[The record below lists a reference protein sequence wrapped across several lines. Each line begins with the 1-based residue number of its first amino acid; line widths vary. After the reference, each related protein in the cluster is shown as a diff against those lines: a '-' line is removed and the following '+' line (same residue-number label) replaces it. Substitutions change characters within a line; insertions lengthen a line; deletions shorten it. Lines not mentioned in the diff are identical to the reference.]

1 MNNPYNVMGTDASD
15 GETDPIFNA
24 TTQERNA
31 VDPRTGLFELYLPL
45 CKVTGNDGNG
55 PVVKVDLQY
64 TPVINNVAG
73 LGDGWSTRMSSW
85 QEAYEKLAL
94 HSGETIKLKKN
105 ERIRNAAV
113 VATWSDGKLKV
124 QRKDGRTEVL
134 VLQSDSGIY
143 MPESLT
149 MDDKNFVYF
158 TWATTPHV
166 INGKTYYQVKLTGI
180 KDGRGRRLLEV
191 VYVPAVLGSNSKPE
205 MVDFTFWPGSPETI
219 TYTLNIEDFALR
231 SVNVGDGSKTTFNYL
246 DHPVCGRLLNET
258 VNFDGLTESVKYK
271 DNGLKFPD
279 NPKLSALPCVST
291 HTLTPTGNGTP
302 VITTYEYKRDGDN
315 LKNYVTIKLDGVPA
329 IRSTNYVYDAR
340 HNVKSETVIQ
350 GGAETE
356 TVYKYIERGFTGSG
370 RVSSIYTVTNHKKAS
385 RQSSTIVESTLNGD
399 GALVRNIQD
408 GVIHGVGYVDDTRPF
423 NEKLWYPLFIWL
435 RKKIPEPL
443 SFSESYFESIFPS
456 SRVNVDVIY
465 DSNLFSVGI
474 GDGDQSNL
482 LNIAQLDIAQCS
494 LYQYGSIKG
503 LSETK
508 LTSTLRVTFAGDDA
522 KEGAY
527 VIQQNSYFEGR
538 DFRTGR
544 QKSISQATL
553 RPGHFTGQPARY
565 FDYTLGGVDETE
577 LTTTTTDTDERG
589 NQRTSSET
597 HSTLSG
603 RLIRQFD
610 ADGNRT
616 DYGYDAYGKLATL
629 TTCAQSPTYKQTT
642 TYTYPA
648 PGQVQVTGP
657 EGLTHLSQYD
667 GQDRLVSE
675 YRVEQGKNIL
685 IKAVSYDALGRELR
699 TTHYKHTDNKLNEW
713 EELEYDEWGQVRCRT
728 YSDGRKVFD
737 VYDPVALTRTQWVG
751 KDTDKQAIITHY
763 NTNKAISKVEWRNQQ
778 GYVYQTQTATY
789 NRVRQVKTL
798 STEGER
804 GITTVEY
811 SYDAFGR
818 LLRETHSEKGKGA
831 TDVATVYSY
840 RYTRSKHWLQPE
852 AEQVDIEFDN
862 KTYTLGKR
870 SFDSW
875 GRVTSITRGAATET
889 FTYTGASEVPAKTV
903 TAQGSIL
910 EHEYIKELG
919 NRLAKT
925 RTANAGEEKKFTYA
939 YGTQGISTV
948 SEGEHLLSYS
958 HDLSLRVT
966 EQRVNAKPGVTKK
979 IKSDYSPQGR
989 LLSVTS
995 PLDQKAEFEY
1005 ESPKGLPC
1013 ATKGGDFLTKH
1024 LIDNQ
1029 GRLTLESVHKKD
1041 SYDALCKVNY
1051 FYDGSLGEVSRM
1063 FYGPKGVDFKVAS
1076 AYENDGKLKSVEL
1089 RQGNADNASKLPESK
1104 KYDTVL
1110 GRREYIYTPG
1120 GRLGTCLTTGVWC
1133 PKNPKGKDI
1142 SKQVF
1147 TYDALGNVTT
1157 CVTTFSGGEN
1167 TATYTYDGL
1176 KGFCLTKVGNSHAD
1190 YTSTASLSYD
1200 LAGRVTQDQTGKKYE
1215 YDWLGRLIKAGSTRY
1230 TYDPTDRL
1238 ITRDHDGKKTQLMYD
1253 SNSVIGE
1260 YALDDS
1266 GDARELLPGSSACTL
1281 QRSRISGVNRTL
1293 YLLCDANG
1301 TVIYTYDSTAGTGQ
1315 HHAYTAYG
1323 EHFSQDTDSMLS
1335 FKGEHRDPSSGR
1347 FALGMGYRF
1356 YDPSV
1361 MGFNAMD
1368 DLSPFD
1374 RRAGRNVYAYCAE
1387 CEPVNYHDPS
1397 GHFSVSDRLRD
1408 HWGDSLPG
1416 PLGLNGA
1423 GPLINNILW
1432 GGIGV
1437 MVAIMSGGLALP
1449 LYAALIGLA
1458 VISLVAGV
1466 ASVVL
1471 SETHPELSYVL
1482 AWVSL
1487 GAGAAGGVKAL
1498 AGKVAKLASYLGRAG
1513 LATARKLVVKAAP
1526 SLINP
1531 LRRMGQFK
1539 DYGNLY
1545 GEFATRGASRL
1556 IPAIPRNIGSVL
1568 EHAKGATRLFDLGDA
1583 NTIAFVTTG
1592 VLGNLSVPEG
1602 DAEFANTAVGDAT
1615 WLPWGSWGKY
1625 WSKVRFR

>member
-15 GETDPIFNA
+15 SGTDPIFNA

-31 VDPRTGLFELYLPL
+31 VDPRTGLFELCLQM
-45 CKVTGNDGNG
+45 CTVIGNNGNG
-55 PVVKVDLQY
+55 PTVKTDLNY
-64 TPVINNVAG
+64 TPVMNNEAG
-73 LGDGWSTRMSSW
+73 LGDGWSLRMSRW
-85 QEAYEKLAL
+85 RAAHEKLTL
-94 HSGETIKLKKN
+94 HSGETIELKKN
-105 ERIRNAAV
+105 KNIKSTAV
-113 VATWSDGKLKV
+113 AATWSDGKLTV
-124 QRKDGRTEVL
+124 VRKDGRTEVL
-134 VLQSDSGIY
+134 VLQSDSGDY

-149 MDDKNFVYF
+149 MDGENFVYF

-191 VYVPAVLGSNSKPE
+191 VYVPAVMGSNYKPE
-205 MVDFTFWPGSPETI
+205 MVYFIFWPDSLEKI
-219 TYTLNIEDFALR
+219 SYTLSIDDFVLR
-231 SVNVGDGSKTTFNYL
+231 SVSLEDGSKTIYNYL
-246 DHPVCGRLLNET
+246 PHPVCGRLLNET
-258 VNFDGLTESVKYK
+258 VNFDGLTESVEYK
-271 DNGLKFPD
+271 DNGLKFPN
-279 NPKLSALPCVST
+279 NPKLSALPCAST
-291 HTLTPTGNGTP
+291 HTLTPTGKGTP
-302 VITTYEYKRDGDN
+302 VVTTYEYKRDGDN
-315 LKNYVTIKLDGVPA
+315 SKNYVTVKREGSPA
-329 IRSTNYVYDAR
+329 IRSTHYRYDAQ
-340 HNVKSETVIQ
+340 HNVQSETVKQ
-350 GGAETE
+350 GGVEVAKIYEYVQRPDFGGFNSVGVAT
-356 TVYKYIERGFTGSG
+356 TTTTYKKES
-370 RVSSIYTVTNHKKAS
+370 KE
-385 RQSSTIVESTLNGD
+385 SSTVIQNVMNDD

-408 GVIHGVGYVDDTRPF
+408 GVAREVGYADETVPF
-423 NEKLWYPLFIWL
+423 EKTLWLALSRKLDRYIPKPLTL
-435 RKKIPEPL
+435 TPNY
-443 SFSESYFESIFPS
+443 FSTKTFPS
-456 SRVNVDVIY
+456 SRVNVDMVY
-465 DSNLFSVGI
+465 
-474 GDGDQSNL
+474 DGDLLPQGIRAFGKFDLSNVIHC
-482 LNIAQLDIAQCS
+482 NIYNDEFIEN
-494 LYQYGSIKG
+494 
-503 LSETK
+503 LSARK
-508 LTSTLRVTFAGDDA
+508 LTGTLRATFAADDA
-522 KEGAY
+522 EEKVAFLS
-527 VIQQNSYFEGR
+527 QQISYFETE
-538 DFRTGR
+538 DFRNGR
-544 QKSISQATL
+544 QKSISQATV
-553 RPGHFTGQPARY
+553 RPDHFIGEPARS

-603 RLIRQFD
+603 RLIRQVD

-629 TTCAQSPTYKQTT
+629 TTCAQSPTYRQTT

-648 PGQVQVTGP
+648 LAQVQVTGP
-657 EGLTHLSQYD
+657 EGLTHLSLYD
-667 GQDRLVSE
+667 GQGRVVSE

-699 TTHYKHTDNKLNEW
+699 TTHYKHTDNKLSEW

-737 VYDPVALTRTQWVG
+737 VYDPVALTRTQWAG
-751 KDTDKQAIITHY
+751 KDTDKHAIVTHY
-763 NTNKAISKVEWRNQQ
+763 NANKTIRKVEWKNQQ
-778 GYVYQTQTATY
+778 GHVYQTQTATY

-798 STEGER
+798 YTEGER

-831 TDVATVYSY
+831 TDVATVYAY

-852 AEQVDIEFDN
+852 AEQVDIEVDN

-875 GRVTSITRGAATET
+875 GRVTSITRGTSTET

-925 RTANAGEEKKFTYA
+925 RTANAGEEKTFTYA
-939 YGTQGISTV
+939 YGTQGISTA

-966 EQRVNAKPGVTKK
+966 EQSVKAEPGVTKR

-995 PLDQKAEFEY
+995 PLDLKAEFEY
-1005 ESPKGLPC
+1005 DSPKGLPC
-1013 ATKGGDFLTKH
+1013 TTTGGDVLTKH
-1024 LIDNQ
+1024 LTDDQ
-1029 GRLTLESVHKKD
+1029 GRLTKESIHKKG
-1041 SYDALCKVNY
+1041 SYDVLCTVNY
-1051 FYDGSLGEVSRM
+1051 AYDGSRGEVSRM

-1176 KGFCLTKVGNSHAD
+1176 KGFCLTKVDNSHAD

-1238 ITRDHDGKKTQLMYD
+1238 MTRDHDGKKTQLMYD

-1260 YALDDS
+1260 YALDGS
-1266 GDARELLPGSSACTL
+1266 GDARELLPASSACTL

-1335 FKGEHRDPSSGR
+1335 FKGEHRDPSTGH

-1361 MGFNAMD
+1361 MRLNAMD

-1387 CEPVNYHDPS
+1387 GEPVNHHDPS
-1397 GHFSVSDRLRD
+1397 GHFSVSGRLRD
-1408 HWGDSLPG
+1408 HWGDSLPAPVSVG
-1416 PLGLNGA
+1416 DA
-1423 GPLINNILW
+1423 GKLINNLFW

-1437 MVAIMSGGLALP
+1437 LVAIMSGGLSLP

-1458 VISLVAGV
+1458 VISLVTSV

-1471 SETHPELSYVL
+1471 SETHPELSNVL

-1487 GAGAAGGVKAL
+1487 GTGAAGGVKTL
-1498 AGKVAKLASYLGRAG
+1498 GQKVLKLASYLGRTAA
-1513 LATARKLVVKAAP
+1513 ATARQLVVKAAP
-1526 SLINP
+1526 SLITP
-1531 LRRMGQFK
+1531 LRRMGLFK
-1539 DYGNLY
+1539 DYGNLS

-1556 IPAIPRNIGSVL
+1556 IPAIPREIGPVL
-1568 EHAKGATRLFDLGDA
+1568 EQAKGATRLFDLGDA
-1583 NTIAFVTTG
+1583 NTIMFVTTG

-1602 DAEFANTAVGDAT
+1602 SADFANTAVGDAT

>member
-15 GETDPIFNA
+15 SETDPIFNA

-45 CKVTGNDGNG
+45 CTVTGNDGNG
-55 PVVKVDLQY
+55 PAVKVDILY
-64 TPVINNVAG
+64 TPTINNEAA
-73 LGDGWSTRMSSW
+73 LGDGWCPRMSSW
-85 QEAYEKLAL
+85 RAAHEKLTL
-94 HSGETIKLKKN
+94 HSGETIELKKN
-105 ERIRNAAV
+105 KNMKNTAV
-113 VATWSDGKLKV
+113 AATWSDGKLTV
-124 QRKDGRTEVL
+124 ARKDGRTEVL
-134 VLQSDSGIY
+134 ALQSDSGVY

-149 MDDKNFVYF
+149 MDGKNFVYF
-158 TWATTPHV
+158 TWATIPHV
-166 INGKTYYQVKLTGI
+166 ISGKTYYQVKLTGI
-180 KDGRGRRLLEV
+180 KDGRSRRLLEV
-191 VYVPAVLGSNSKPE
+191 VYVPAVMGSNYKPE
-205 MVDFTFWPGSPETI
+205 MVYFAFWPGSPETI
-219 TYTLNIEDFALR
+219 TYTLSIDDFALR
-231 SVNVGDGSKTTFNYL
+231 SVSLEDGSKTTFNYL

-258 VNFDGLTESVKYK
+258 VNFDGLTESVEYK

-279 NPKLSALPCVST
+279 NPKLSALPCVSS
-291 HTLTPTGNGTP
+291 HTLTPTGTGTP
-302 VITTYEYKRDGDN
+302 VITTYEYARDGEN
-315 LKNYVTIKLDGVPA
+315 SKNYVTIKREGVPA
-329 IRSTNYVYDAR
+329 IRSTHYRYDAQ
-340 HNVKSETVIQ
+340 HNVKSETVTQ
-350 GGAETE
+350 GGGEVATIYDYVKGKPIGLG
-356 TVYKYIERGFTGSG
+356 TRFG
-370 RVSSIYTVTNHKKAS
+370 SSIATTTYKKEAKENS
-385 RQSSTIVESTLNGD
+385 IVIKNFLNDD
-399 GALVRNIQD
+399 GGLIRTIQD
-408 GVIHGVGYVDDTRPF
+408 GVTHEVGYVDETLPL
-423 NEKLWYPLFIWL
+423 NETLWYPLFIWL
-435 RKKIPEPL
+435 RKEIPSPL
-443 SFSESYFESIFPS
+443 LLEESVLKSIFPS
-456 SRVNVDVIY
+456 SRVNVDAIY
-465 DSNLFSVGI
+465 DSNFFPVGI
-474 GDGDQSNL
+474 RDGDQSNL
-482 LNIAQLDIAQCS
+482 WNIAQCS
-494 LYQYGSIKG
+494 LYQYGSIEG

-544 QKSISQATL
+544 PKSISQATV
-553 RPGHFTGQPARY
+553 RPGHFTGEPARY

-603 RLIRQFD
+603 RLIRQVD
-610 ADGNRT
+610 VDGNRT

-629 TTCAQSPTYKQTT
+629 TTCAQSPTYRQTT

-667 GQDRLVSE
+667 GQGRLVSE
-675 YRVEQGKNIL
+675 YRVEQGQNIL

-699 TTHYKHTDNKLNEW
+699 TTHYKHTDNQLSEW

-737 VYDPVALTRTQWVG
+737 VYDPVALTRTHWAG
-751 KDTDKQAIITHY
+751 KDTDKHAIVTHY
-763 NTNKAISKVEWRNQQ
+763 NANKTIRKVEWKNQQ
-778 GYVYQTQTATY
+778 GHVYQTQTATY
-789 NRVRQVKTL
+789 NLVRQVKTL
-798 STEGER
+798 YTEGER

-831 TDVATVYSY
+831 TDVATVYTY

-875 GRVTSITRGAATET
+875 GRVTSITRGASTET
-889 FTYTGASEVPAKTV
+889 FTYTGASGVPAKTV

-919 NRLAKT
+919 NRLART
-925 RTANAGEEKKFTYA
+925 RTANAGEEKTFTYA
-939 YGTQGISTV
+939 YGTQGISTA

-966 EQRVNAKPGVTKK
+966 EQSVQAEPGVTKK
-979 IKSDYSPQGR
+979 IKFDYSPQGR

-995 PLDQKAEFEY
+995 PLDLKAEFEY
-1005 ESPKGLPC
+1005 DSPKGLPYTTTG
-1013 ATKGGDFLTKH
+1013 ADVLTKH
-1024 LIDNQ
+1024 LTDDQ
-1029 GRLTLESVHKKD
+1029 GRLREESVHKKD
-1041 SYDALCKVNY
+1041 SYDVLCTVNY
-1051 FYDGSLGEVSRM
+1051 AYDGSLGEVSRI
-1063 FYGPKGVDFKVAS
+1063 FYGPKDVDFKVAS
-1076 AYENDGKLKSVEL
+1076 AYENDGKLTSVEL

-1157 CVTTFSGGEN
+1157 CVTTFSDGEN

-1176 KGFCLTKVGNSHAD
+1176 KGFCLTQVDNSHVD

-1200 LAGRVTQDQTGKKYE
+1200 PAGRVTQDQTGKKYE
-1215 YDWLGRLIKAGSTRY
+1215 YDWLGRLIKAGSIRY

-1238 ITRDHDGKKTQLMYD
+1238 MTRDHDGKKTQLMYD
-1253 SNSVIGE
+1253 GNNVTGE
-1260 YALDDS
+1260 YKLDGS
-1266 GDARELLPGSSACTL
+1266 GDARELLPASSACIV
-1281 QRSRISGVNRTL
+1281 QRSRMSGVNRTL

-1335 FKGEHRDPSSGR
+1335 FKGEHRDPSTGH

-1356 YDPSV
+1356 YDPST
-1361 MGFNAMD
+1361 MCFNAMD

-1387 CEPVNYHDPS
+1387 DDPINHHDPS
-1397 GHFSVSDRLRD
+1397 GHFSVSARLRAE
-1408 HWGDSLPG
+1408 WGDRLPG
-1416 PLGLNGA
+1416 PMSLKGA
-1423 GPLINNILW
+1423 GQLINNILW

-1458 VISLVAGV
+1458 VISLGAGV
-1466 ASVVL
+1466 ASVLL
-1471 SETHPELSYVL
+1471 SETHPELSNVL

-1487 GAGAAGGVKAL
+1487 GSGAAGGAKAL
-1498 AGKVAKLASYLGRAG
+1498 AGKVFKLASFLGRTG
-1513 LATARKLVVKAAP
+1513 LATASRVLVKAAP

-1545 GEFATRGASRL
+1545 GQFATRGASRL
-1556 IPAIPRNIGSVL
+1556 IPAIPRKIGSVL
-1568 EHAKGATRLFDLGDA
+1568 EQAKGATRLFGLGDA
-1583 NTIAFVTTG
+1583 NTIVFVTTG
-1592 VLGNLSVPEG
+1592 VLGNLGVPEG
-1602 DAEFANTAVGDAT
+1602 SADFANTAVGDAT